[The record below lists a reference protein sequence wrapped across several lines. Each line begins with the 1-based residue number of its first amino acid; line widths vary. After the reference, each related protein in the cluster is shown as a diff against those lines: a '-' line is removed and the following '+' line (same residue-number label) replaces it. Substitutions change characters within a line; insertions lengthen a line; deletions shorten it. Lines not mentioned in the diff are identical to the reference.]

1 MNRILLT
8 GTTGFIGGHL
18 VYNLLK
24 NKFTIYA
31 IIRKSK
37 KNYKSTLLIKKKN
50 KNFFPI
56 FFKKNM
62 ELEGKIRKIKPN
74 ILINLATNYITNPLH
89 EEISSVINSNIT
101 FPTLVLNA
109 CCKYKKLKV
118 INICSVMQCYNNK
131 PDYPENFYALT
142 KILFKKTISFY
153 KEKYPKNIF
162 INLFIGDTYGSKD
175 KRAKILPVII
185 KNYKNSR
192 TTTILTK
199 NLKLNILHVEDVI
212 SAIKILVKDINKS
225 KDFLIKSKI
234 KFNLIDVINKY
245 NFKKNNKVKLLFA
258 GKKINKINSINIDS
272 IPKWKQKF
280 NVITSF
286 YKDLNENN

>member
-162 INLFIGDTYGSKD
+162 LNLFIGDTYGSKD